1 MYVYKNILYIYIIN
15 PNTYIIAPHPLTM
28 VVESFID
35 YAAKLFM
42 NLTNNES
49 DMGNAIGGVGG
60 QATVP
65 ISAPNFPTRKIEMKI
80 HEKSNKQFSETNTN
94 PNTNVSTMAANT
106 IIAPIAPIAIATPA
120 LPKTECIVC
129 CEKYNRSTHIP
140 IACQACGF
148 EACRQCHSTFILD
161 PANQIPNCMEC
172 HKEMPREF
180 LVENFTQKFVTQD
193 WKKHRETVM
202 FQKEKALLPT
212 RQRVAELV
220 RRKDVLRDEEA
231 VLAAKIAELEAQRR
245 TIATEKQRIDHRI
258 RVGPAADAEGGAAA
272 GGAQRAAFVRP
283 CPNTEANCRG
293 FLSTQWKCNLC
304 NMWACKDCHEIK
316 GAEQDTEHTCHPDNL
331 ASAKLI
337 DAETRGCP
345 KCGARVFKI
354 SGCNQMFCTACND
367 CAFDW
372 VTGRIE
378 TVIHNPHY
386 YEFQRQRNAGQAPR
400 VAGDILCGREI
411 DHNTAR
417 IVLAHFPMEV
427 ISSSIPVWRNANREF
442 YNFVP
447 NQQPKTKKEKWDTFI
462 EDCVTNKKGI
472 LLGVDRVVMDGQRQK
487 IRKMLTIS
495 RDILFRKLQ
504 FQAVCRIIID
514 MRLVMVPRFAIDP
527 LRHNEELG
535 VNYLLGKMTE
545 KEFATA
551 LQRSDKNVQKS
562 RDIQNVLTMVINT
575 ATDIIFRFAEHLRAM
590 NFANAR
596 VDHLAKENFEILE
609 EIRELFRYAN
619 GCFARISKN
628 YNSKS
633 VLAIGQELEDKYWED
648 DGSVIYE
655 QMDNMRLYHDNQN
668 QQQWHRANIAQV
680 TAVERV

>member
-1 MYVYKNILYIYIIN
+1 MTSTI
-15 PNTYIIAPHPLTM
+15 
-28 VVESFID
+28 
-35 YAAKLFM
+35 
-42 NLTNNES
+42 S
-49 DMGNAIGGVGG
+49 DL
-60 QATVP
+60 
-65 ISAPNFPTRKIEMKI
+65 PTRKIEMEI

-94 PNTNVSTMAANT
+94 PNTNISIMDATNT
-106 IIAPIAPIAIATPA
+106 IIAPVNVAIVVAIAAPVKSNTSVPPATPA
-120 LPKTECIVC
+120 PPKTECVIC

-148 EACRQCHSTFILD
+148 EACRQCHATVILD
-161 PANQIPNCMEC
+161 PSNQIPNCMEC
-172 HKEMPREF
+172 HKEFPREF

-202 FQKEKALLPT
+202 FQKEKALLPI

-220 RRKDVLRDEEA
+220 RRKDTLRDEEA
-231 VLAAKIAELEAQRR
+231 GLAAKIAELEAQRR
-245 TIATEKQRIDHRI
+245 AIATEKQRIDYRI
-258 RVGPAADAEGGAAA
+258 RVGPAADAEGAAAA
-272 GGAQRAAFVRP
+272 GGGAATQRAAFVRP

-304 NMWACKDCHEIK
+304 SMWACKDCHEIK
-316 GAEQDTEHTCHPDNL
+316 GAEHDTEHTCHPDNL

-386 YEFQRQRNAGQAPR
+386 YEFQRQRNSGQAPR
-400 VAGDILCGREI
+400 VAGDVLCGREV
-411 DHNTAR
+411 DHNTSR
-417 IVLAHFPMEV
+417 IMLAHFPMEV
-427 ISSSIPVWRNANREF
+427 ISSSIPVWRLANREF
-442 YNFVP
+442 YTYAP
-447 NQQPKTKKEKWDTFI
+447 NHQFQQVKTPKEKWDAYC

-472 LLGVDRVVMDGQRQK
+472 FLGVDRAVVDGQQRK
-487 IRKMLTIS
+487 IRKIMTIS
-495 RDILFRKLQ
+495 RSVLFRKLQ
-504 FQAVCRIIID
+504 FQAICRIIID
-514 MRLVMVPRFAIDP
+514 LRLVMIPRFTIDP

-535 VNYLLGKMTE
+535 VNYLLGKITE

-562 RDIQNVLTMVINT
+562 RDIQNVLTMVVNT
-575 ATDIIFRFAEHLRAM
+575 ATDIVFRFDDHLRT
-590 NFANAR
+590 AN
-596 VDHLAKENFEILE
+596 LANVRLDSTGDEHFEILE

-633 VLAIGQELEDKYWED
+633 VLTIGQELEEKYWED
-648 DGSVIYE
+648 DGSMIYA

-668 QQQWHRANIAQV
+668 IQQWQRGNVAQV
-680 TAVERV
+680 TAIQQ